1 MRRLQRAIVASL
13 LLLSVAVRPAQATP
27 PSLPYL
33 TVQDY
38 PNDDG
43 TKLLIQLPK
52 SFPLSKP
59 AYWRDPWPHRDFTLI
74 RIRDDGLI
82 DTTAFPKAGLREFVD
97 QGLSPDHLYRYEL
110 VTRDSVLDV
119 IAPILRSRDALQP
132 KPNLP
137 KQVVQQEPPH
147 EWFARERLGEGI
159 VILLLFAIILH
170 GTYRIRQLYIRPIG
184 GLKAI
189 EEALG
194 RAVEMGKPVLFSAGW
209 GAALDK
215 PTTMAA
221 MNIFGWLAQKA
232 AEYGARL
239 TFPSHDAVIMAAAQ
253 EAASESA
260 RLAGRPEWYRESDI
274 YYVTGSQFGYAAALD
289 GVMAREKPAANLWL
303 GTFAA
308 EALILSE
315 TGNHIGAMQI
325 SGTDSTIQLAFFLV
339 TCDYTLIGEEV
350 FAASGY
356 LTRDQKTLGGIWAQD
371 MLKIAVAAVLVVG
384 MIGAALGWPA
394 IGNWLKGI

>member
-1 MRRLQRAIVASL
+1 VRSGEPVQPRAS
-13 LLLSVAVRPAQATP
+13 
-27 PSLPYL
+27 
-33 TVQDY
+33 
-38 PNDDG
+38 
-43 TKLLIQLPK
+43 
-52 SFPLSKP
+52 
-59 AYWRDPWPHRDFTLI
+59 
-74 RIRDDGLI
+74 
-82 DTTAFPKAGLREFVD
+82 
-97 QGLSPDHLYRYEL
+97 
-110 VTRDSVLDV
+110 
-119 IAPILRSRDALQP
+119 
-132 KPNLP
+132 
-137 KQVVQQEPPH
+137 
-147 EWFARERLGEGI
+147 WFNRARLGELI
-159 VILLLFAIILH
+159 VIVVLFAFILY
-170 GTYRIRQLYIRPIG
+170 GTYRIRNLYVRPIA

-194 RAVEMGKPVLFSAGW
+194 RAVEMGKPVLFSVGW

-221 MNIFGWLAQKA
+221 MNIFGWLAQKS

-239 TFPSHDAVIMAAAQ
+239 TFPAHDAVIMAAAQ
-253 EAASESA
+253 EAASESS
-260 RLAGRPEWYRESDI
+260 RLAGRPDWYRESDI

-289 GVMAREKPAANLWL
+289 GVMARERPAANLWL

-356 LTRDQKTLGGIWAQD
+356 LTKDQKTLGGIWAQD
-371 MLKIAVAAVLVVG
+371 MLKIAVAAALIAGV
-384 MIGAALGWPA
+384 IGATLGWPV